1 MGNVQFWAA
10 ALSHSR
16 FPGLN
21 IEVDVLHNIIGPG
34 GVQGFIAGIHIV
46 PYIIAGKEFRHL
58 PASQVLGIFVGL
70 HAINE
75 EIALSGHIHPSFAT
89 VSHS

>member
-1 MGNVQFWAA
+1 MQFWAA
-10 ALSHSR
+10 VLSHSR

-34 GVQGFIAGIHIV
+34 GVQGFKAGIHID
-46 PYIIAGKEFRHL
+46 PYIITGKEFRHL
-58 PASQVLGIFVGL
+58 PASQVLGVFVGF
-70 HAINE
+70 HAINGK
-75 EIALSGHIHPSFAT
+75 IALFGNIHPSFGT

>member
-34 GVQGFIAGIHIV
+34 GVQGFKAGIHIV
-46 PYIIAGKEFRHL
+46 PHTVTGKEFRHL
-58 PASQVLGIFVGL
+58 FARQVLGVFVGF

-75 EIALSGHIHPSFAT
+75 TIS
-89 VSHS
+89 

>member
-16 FPGLN
+16 FPCLD
-21 IEVDVLHNIIGPG
+21 IEVDVLHNIVGSG
-34 GVQGFIAGIHIV
+34 GVQGFIAGIHID
-46 PYIIAGKEFRHL
+46 PYIITSKEFRHL
-58 PASQVLGIFVGL
+58 PARQVFGVFVGF

-75 EIALSGHIHPSFAT
+75 EIALFGHIHPSFAT